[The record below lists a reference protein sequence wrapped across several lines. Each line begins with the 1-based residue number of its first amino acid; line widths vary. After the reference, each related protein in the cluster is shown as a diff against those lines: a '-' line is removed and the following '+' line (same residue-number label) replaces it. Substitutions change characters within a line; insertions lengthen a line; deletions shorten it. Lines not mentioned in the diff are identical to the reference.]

1 MGKFRFGNSAAILIP
16 KRSNGNLTP
25 NQSDRVTRLLNGI
38 LEGNRASLSQ
48 SITLVES
55 KNHNKRQMAKA
66 ILHQLLQ
73 SHSNEI
79 EIDPSYRIGLS
90 GPPGAGKSTFIE
102 NMGQRIISKEGKL
115 AVLAV
120 DPSSSRTGG
129 SLLGDKTRMQILSN
143 MKEAFIRPSP
153 SGGELGGV
161 ARNTHEAAVLA
172 EAAGFKNIL
181 IETVGVGQSEFAVAD
196 MVDIFVLII
205 PPAAGDELQGIK
217 RGIVELADIVVVNK
231 ADGDLLPA
239 ARRVAAEYTSALKFM
254 PRKYKCWRPQV
265 GMISSLNGDGLDGLW
280 DLILDFKTEMI
291 NSGEFYARRRE
302 QREIQMWNQIENQ
315 LLIKF
320 KQNKKIKNQIGD
332 IRFSLANHQ
341 ITPGQAADDLLDIV
355 YDN

>member
-1 MGKFRFGNSAAILIP
+1 LSNWNRKGHSILLSKSSILIGQN
-16 KRSNGNLTP
+16 RNLSNRDLTP
-25 NQSDRVTRLLNGI
+25 NQSDRVNRLLNGI

-55 KNHNKRQMAKA
+55 KNQNKRQMAKA

-73 SHSNEI
+73 SNSKEI
-79 EIDPSYRIGLS
+79 ESDPRSYRIGLS

-102 NMGQRIISKEGKL
+102 NMGQRIISKEGKM

-129 SLLGDKTRMQILSN
+129 SLLGDKTRMQVLSN

-254 PRKYKCWRPQV
+254 PRKYSCWRPQV
-265 GMISSLNGDGLDGLW
+265 GMISSLTGDGLDGLW
-280 DLILDFKTEMI
+280 DLILDFKSEMI
-291 NSGEFYARRRE
+291 KSGEFGAS
-302 QREIQMWNQIENQ
+302 
-315 LLIKF
+315 
-320 KQNKKIKNQIGD
+320 
-332 IRFSLANHQ
+332 RF
-341 ITPGQAADDLLDIV
+341 
-355 YDN
+355 